1 MLDAEVDAKVP
12 AKYKHLATARRL
24 YADDRRVLPE
34 HRRLFLDAAKLTEY
48 LRTAAKPAKFIDNVW
63 RMIIGQGALIDMYLS
78 GALNMAEER
87 AAAAA
92 EAAVARD
99 RRPPRD
105 AGAEAATVAFNHEQ
119 LRLEAAVNERLASAT
134 VANHSVD
141 WQAADEARET
151 AWAHNTPAVALG
163 KPGTG
168 KTTVV
173 KACIRNACSQ
183 GGRVLFALPTAQL
196 ASRMREA
203 FRDDVEVATCHAAF
217 KLDQPLAESLP
228 LMTLYD
234 LVVVDEV
241 SLLDCP
247 QFERILK
254 LWSAAERV
262 PALVFLGD
270 MYQLPGVGATR
281 PWESSAWRSPHCYH
295 IKLVH
300 TWRCKEQRFQD
311 ILDELRTSKPSAHTL
326 RRICQGRKA
335 WRAGNPTPA
344 DLRALYGKRP
354 DTQIVTCTRRGAAAV
369 NAAAVD
375 ALYGRKTPLATLPGD
390 VEQNQDNYV
399 EGQLRT
405 ERVPAPTPVPIF
417 RGMQLYLTK
426 NVRKEDDYIN
436 GMLCTVEAYLPTQ
449 DMLRVRTKTGHRLA
463 ITRWTDADKQGAVY
477 FPIRLGYASTIHKVQ
492 GDEFAHITVYLDI
505 AGMPAAGYTA
515 LSRVATSDC
524 YLLGGHVTREHFV
537 PAM

>member
-1 MLDAEVDAKVP
+1 MHVPFRALEELLDAEVDAKVP

-24 YADDRRVLPE
+24 CADDRRVLPE
-34 HRRLFLDAAKLTEY
+34 HRLFLDAGKLTEY

-119 LRLEAAVNERLASAT
+119 LRFEAAVNERLASAI

-151 AWAHNTPAVALG
+151 AWAHNTPVVALG

-203 FRDDVEVATCHAAF
+203 FRDDPEVEVATCHAAF

-234 LVVVDEV
+234 LVVMDEV
-241 SLLDCP
+241 SLLDCL

-254 LWSAAERV
+254 L
-262 PALVFLGD
+262 
-270 MYQLPGVGATR
+270 GA
-281 PWESSAWRSPHCYH
+281 
-295 IKLVH
+295 
-300 TWRCKEQRFQD
+300 
-311 ILDELRTSKPSAHTL
+311 
-326 RRICQGRKA
+326 
-335 WRAGNPTPA
+335 RAG
-344 DLRALYGKRP
+344 
-354 DTQIVTCTRRGAAAV
+354 
-369 NAAAVD
+369 
-375 ALYGRKTPLATLPGD
+375 
-390 VEQNQDNYV
+390 
-399 EGQLRT
+399 
-405 ERVPAPTPVPIF
+405 
-417 RGMQLYLTK
+417 
-426 NVRKEDDYIN
+426 
-436 GMLCTVEAYLPTQ
+436 
-449 DMLRVRTKTGHRLA
+449 
-463 ITRWTDADKQGAVY
+463 
-477 FPIRLGYASTIHKVQ
+477 FP
-492 GDEFAHITVYLDI
+492 
-505 AGMPAAGYTA
+505 
-515 LSRVATSDC
+515 
-524 YLLGGHVTREHFV
+524 
-537 PAM
+537 